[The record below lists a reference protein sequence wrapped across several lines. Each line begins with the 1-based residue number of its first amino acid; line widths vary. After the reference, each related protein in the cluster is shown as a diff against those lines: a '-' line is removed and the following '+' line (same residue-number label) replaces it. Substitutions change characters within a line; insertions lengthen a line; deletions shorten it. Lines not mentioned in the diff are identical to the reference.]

1 MEYNKEQ
8 KQANKVTLSS
18 DTKEQLLEVAE
29 ISVSLQEVVNEAKSK
44 VEWHKSQLEFYTMQW
59 QVLQKELESLTNQR

>member
-1 MEYNKEQ
+1 MDYNK
-8 KQANKVTLSS
+8 
-18 DTKEQLLEVAE
+18 QLEEVAE

-59 QVLQKELESLTNQR
+59 QVLQKELESLTNQK